1 MAYHTSGGIF
11 GGLDDTD
18 PVLNGYGH
26 ARQRSLRGVD
36 DARGVYSLSG
46 LDDTDPVLRGLGEV
60 PPGTSGSDRASARKS
75 YYYLYTVATLAPKLR
90 ALGAIATGAAISA
103 VVTNVLGLAA
113 AGGASLAAMGVIN
126 SAEETTLW
134 GKRSKKDRDN
144 YIKSALIEGDTR
156 SMLQKAARRMDS
168 VATARTS
175 HARSMQRARAYF
187 QDFIAVGPQA
197 SLKNLNPE
205 QQAAFGAAYLDAL
218 GARKK
223 EADALAAGNK
233 AAGRATEAQAK
244 AAKAAQMKQI
254 KEKVAENR
262 RRNQAKLAAAK
273 AQAFSLAQRKLAVV
287 EKQKALL
294 ARLPPALRPAGVP
307 VSNQATQFF
316 LNLPPKSQ
324 IPPQLQQEVAAI
336 QAETALV
343 QAEEIKVVTEV
354 KTAEVE
360 VAAAVKEEEKLDAEV
375 KAADAAVEAVAP
387 TTAEKAEAEAAD
399 STEDKEADKV
409 AEKVADKVSPTSAE
423 QAAVAP
429 KGGLPIVPILA
440 VVGIVGFMLLRKKS
454 T

>member
-1 MAYHTSGGIF
+1 MAYTQRGGIF
-11 GGLDDTD
+11 AGIDDT
-18 PVLNGYGH
+18 
-26 ARQRSLRGVD
+26 
-36 DARGVYSLSG
+36 RGVYALSG
-46 LDDTDPVLRGLGEV
+46 LDDTDPVLRGLGAV
-60 PPGTSGSDRASARKS
+60 PPGTSGSDKASVRKS

-144 YIKSALIEGDTR
+144 YIKTALIEGETR
-156 SMLQKAARRMDS
+156 SLLQKAAKRMDA

-175 HARSMQRARAYF
+175 HGRNMQRARAYF

-197 SLKNLNPE
+197 SLKNLNPD

-233 AAGRATEAQAK
+233 AAGKKAEALAK

-254 KEKVAENR
+254 KEKVAEAR
-262 RRNQAKLAAAK
+262 RQKQAKLAASK
-273 AQAFSLAQRKLAVV
+273 AQAFSIAKRKLAVV

-336 QAETALV
+336 QAEAALV
-343 QAEEIKVVTEV
+343 QAEEVKVDTEI
-354 KTAEVE
+354 KTAEVAVVEATKDE
-360 VAAAVKEEEKLDAEV
+360 VKIDAEV
-375 KAADAAVEAVAP
+375 KAAEADVEAAAP
-387 TTAEKAEAEAAD
+387 TEAEKTEAAAAD

-409 AEKVADKVSPTSAE
+409 AEKVADKVAPTSAE

-440 VVGIVGFMLLRKKS
+440 VAGIVGFLLLRKK
-454 T
+454 